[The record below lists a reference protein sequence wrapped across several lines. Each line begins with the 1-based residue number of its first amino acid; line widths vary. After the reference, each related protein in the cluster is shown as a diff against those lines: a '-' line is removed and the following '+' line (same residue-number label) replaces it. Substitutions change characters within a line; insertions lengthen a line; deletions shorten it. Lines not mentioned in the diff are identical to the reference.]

1 MIRLVSAELLRARS
15 RHVIRVLM
23 VGVAVGVVISMG
35 IATWNSA
42 KSSADESYRSA
53 LASCMRGEFVPPD
66 QLPPQYHSLAE
77 FCADQV
83 RPEDYG
89 SNQLR
94 WADLGQILNGTSSIV
109 ILLGVLLGATLG
121 GADWTAGSMS
131 TLLTWEPRRIRV
143 LSIRTAVAA
152 FVAFVFTVAAQAFF
166 VLIFR
171 LGVAIAGTTAGVEPG
186 MLRHA
191 AGTGLRVAL
200 VAALFAVVAHALATL
215 GRSTVAAVGILFGYL
230 VIFEGFVSNLWIGLQ
245 PRLLIRAAV
254 VVISHQPL
262 YDPRVSATFGPNGE
276 LTSQLQRVLL
286 SVAGAWVVLF
296 AWAIGLLLVAL
307 FAFRVRD
314 VN

>member
-1 MIRLVSAELLRARS
+1 MIRLLSAELLRARS

-23 VGVAVGVVISMG
+23 VGVVVGVVLSMG

-42 KSSADESYRSA
+42 RSSADASYRSA
-53 LASCMRGEFVPPD
+53 LASCMRGEFTPPGQVPP
-66 QLPPQYHSLAE
+66 PYHSLAE
-77 FCADQV
+77 YCADQV
-83 RPEDYG
+83 RPENFQ

-94 WADLGQILNGTSSIV
+94 WADLGQILNGISSIV

-121 GADWTAGSMS
+121 GADWTAGSMG

-143 LSIRTAVAA
+143 LIVRASVAA
-152 FVAFVFTVAAQAFF
+152 FVAFVFTMVAQAFF
-166 VLIFR
+166 VLIYR
-171 LGVAIAGTTAGVEPG
+171 LGVAIAGNTAGVARG
-186 MLRHA
+186 MLGHA
-191 AGTGLRVAL
+191 TGTAFRVAV
-200 VAALFAVVAHALATL
+200 VAALLAVVAHALATL

-254 VVISHQPL
+254 VVVAHQPL
-262 YDPRVSATFGPNGE
+262 YDPRATVTFDSSGVTE
-276 LTSQLQRVLL
+276 LSQRVLL
-286 SVAGAWVVLF
+286 SVPGAWVVLF
-296 AWAIGLLLVAL
+296 AWAIGLLVVGL